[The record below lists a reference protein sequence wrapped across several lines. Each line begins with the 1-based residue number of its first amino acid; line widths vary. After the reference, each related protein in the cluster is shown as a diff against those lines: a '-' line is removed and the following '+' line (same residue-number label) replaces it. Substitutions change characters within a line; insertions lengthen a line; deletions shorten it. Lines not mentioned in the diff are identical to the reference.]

1 MKHENYLDTKNRMVT
16 IIYEMVITLL
26 TAYHIV
32 FTFTKCGDSTTPYE
46 YFMLTLSAGFHIY
59 DLLALAW
66 LKLLDKDRLF
76 HHSTVI
82 AGLVF
87 TLTQNSGA

>member
-16 IIYEMVITLL
+16 IIYEVLISLFTG
-26 TAYHIV
+26 YFIV
-32 FTFTKCGDSTTPYE
+32 FKFTKCGESKTPYE
-46 YFMLTLSAGFHIY
+46 HFMLTLSAGFHIY

-76 HHSTVI
+76 HHSIVI
-82 AGLVF
+82 GGLIN
-87 TLTQNSGA
+87 TLTQNSGT